1 MKKINYNTSNYNFRD
16 YVEKFLD
23 FPSLENIHTDFPF
36 DEVLVYGTDQNRHL
50 HKKFYQGMDACPEFV
65 NLYRNFVK
73 ETIVPLFDDEII
85 FQKFPTFRVHQ
96 PNNIAVFAFH
106 KDKEYNHNENEIN
119 FYLPITNATDTN
131 TFWFES
137 EEDKGDFAP
146 MEGEYGD
153 LIQWNGANLSH
164 GNKLNETNQTR
175 ISFDF
180 RVLSKKIYD
189 TSTPKNSKSKNK
201 SFTIGDY
208 YDTFK

>member
-1 MKKINYNTSNYNFRD
+1 MKKINYNVNTYNFRN
-16 YVEKFLD
+16 YVEKFLN
-23 FPSLENIHTDFPF
+23 FSNLESIHKDFPF
-36 DEVLVYGTDQNRHL
+36 DEVLIYGTDQNRHL
-50 HKKFYQGMDACPEFV
+50 HKKFYQGMDNSTDFV
-65 NLYRNFVK
+65 NLYRKFIK
-73 ETIVPLFDDEII
+73 KIVAPLFKEEII

-119 FYLPITNATDTN
+119 FYLPITKATETN

-146 MEGEYGD
+146 MEGEYGN
-153 LIQWNGANLSH
+153 LIQWDGANLSH
-164 GNKLNETNQTR
+164 GNKINETDQTR

-189 TSTPKNSKSKNK
+189 TSKPKNSKSKNK

-208 YDTFK
+208 YDIFK